1 MNSWYLVL
9 VALSFSNAAALKLR
23 FTNVKCEDLRPDFSQ
38 FKKCRLAVVK
48 RDVISLNLEVKL
60 LQVPVGNVTVNLSFY
75 KKLNGYRPFLYNI
88 THDFCWFMENRKRI
102 MLAKIILDLFLKK
115 SNINHTC
122 PFDHNIIVDNVI
134 LHESQFKLLP
144 FPRGDYMMQ
153 VKVAA
158 YNDWKAVVKMYL
170 GIYQD
175 L

>member
-1 MNSWYLVL
+1 
-9 VALSFSNAAALKLR
+9 
-23 FTNVKCEDLRPDFSQ
+23 
-38 FKKCRLAVVK
+38 
-48 RDVISLNLEVKL
+48 
-60 LQVPVGNVTVNLSFY
+60 VNLSFY

-102 MLAKIILDLFLKK
+102 MLAKIILDLFLKE

-158 YNDWKAVVKMYL
+158 YNDWKATVKMYL